1 MAKGPMFVS
10 VVERKG
16 SNIEMCMKIGH
27 KIMNDRRPTPGNPI
41 ISLVIACT
49 YFISARQGQNAE
61 VSLQLAQYSNHF
73 VQTPLAQQFRE
84 ERGGGNLMSSVN
96 IRIRFL

>member
-41 ISLVIACT
+41 IKQMCWGLPQPT
-49 YFISARQGQNAE
+49 N
-61 VSLQLAQYSNHF
+61 
-73 VQTPLAQQFRE
+73 PLA
-84 ERGGGNLMSSVN
+84 
-96 IRIRFL
+96 